1 MNKEFIETQL
11 SFLYGFYE
19 SIESEII
26 ENEYDKEIDSLLE
39 KGCISK
45 KEAEYVATKV
55 DWKKFYDVY
64 ATAVVDVI
72 NELIE
77 CDTGIKD
84 CCIFEY
90 VLTPEHHNYTTDNI
104 NIKVSIKNFNE
115 LKEKIKIN
123 NNSEHNLNDS
133 EICKELLFSVY
144 ENSPIT
150 QEDIIWMIQDKLDS
164 DKRMVVAINKEIT
177 EKIITERNKD
187 ETN

>member
-1 MNKEFIETQL
+1 MNKEFIEIQL

-26 ENEYDKEIDSLLE
+26 ENEYDKETDSLLE
-39 KGCISK
+39 KGYISK
-45 KEAEYVATKV
+45 KEAEYVATKI
-55 DWKKFYDVY
+55 DWKKFCDVY

-84 CCIFEY
+84 CY
-90 VLTPEHHNYTTDNI
+90 VFIPEHRNYTTDVI
-104 NIKVSIKNFNE
+104 NVKVSIKNFNKI
-115 LKEKIKIN
+115 KEKVKIN
-123 NNSEHNLNDS
+123 NNSEYNLNDS

-144 ENSPIT
+144 ENSHIT
-150 QEDIIWMIQDKLDS
+150 QENIIWRIQDKLNS

-177 EKIITERNKD
+177 EKIINERNKN